1 MIHNLYIFDRN
12 GRCLYYKE
20 WNRDQY
26 TLRESPDE
34 DRKLVF
40 GLIFSLKQFVTSLS
54 PKPYPD
60 SPQSLQLPP
69 SRPAGPRPVRGEGR
83 TPRSRLS
90 AFAPGILHSR
100 ASAQTA
106 RAAYGAS

>member
-1 MIHNLYIFDRN
+1 MAAGEGDEQRVAASRDYSPRRRPGMIHNLYIFDRN
-12 GRCLYYKE
+12 GQCLYYKE

-54 PKPYPD
+54 PRPYPA
-60 SPQSLQLPP
+60 SPPLQ
-69 SRPAGPRPVRGEGR
+69 
-83 TPRSRLS
+83 
-90 AFAPGILHSR
+90 R
-100 ASAQTA
+100 ASLPA
-106 RAAYGAS
+106 RCAAP